1 MDFDRDF
8 GVNQVFVED
17 QYERWRN
24 NPAAVSPEW
33 QQYFAQLHGLSA
45 PPPFQAS
52 AWSQPPVTPAQA
64 DGNGHGLRAPAA
76 PAEGHFAGAL
86 LDLDVPEQQRLRAEV
101 LQEGVAELINAY
113 RIRGH
118 LFANLDPL
126 GLLRPPPAELT
137 LANFGLSETD
147 LDQTFATGD
156 FKSSGATELT
166 LREIVQRLQRTYTR
180 TLGVEYMHGEDP
192 AIKSWLQER
201 MESTCNTPTLSRDQ
215 KLRILARLTDAETLE
230 TFLHRK
236 YIGKKRFSLEGGE
249 SLIPLLDWL
258 IDEFGAQ
265 GGEEVVLGMAH
276 RGRLNVLVN
285 VLGKGLNEL
294 FAEFEDT
301 EVETM
306 MGRGDV
312 KYHMGYSSDRRMAD
326 GRNLHLSLAF
336 NPSHLEIVDPVVEG
350 RVRAKQDRNLNWEG
364 APANRDPER
373 RKVLPV
379 LIHGD
384 AAFAGQGVVAEV
396 LNLANLEG
404 YATGGTVHVI
414 INNQVGFTTNP
425 EDARSTPYATD
436 IARALRAPVFH
447 VNGEDPEAVIWAV
460 QLAIDYRQR
469 FRQDVLIDLYCYRK
483 YGHNEGDEPA
493 FTQPLM
499 YEAIRRKK
507 PPREVY
513 ARRLADEGVAT
524 DGEADQLMRERMERL
539 ETELE
544 RTRKEG
550 ARRSFSAMAG
560 LWSKY
565 RGGPD
570 KDTPEVPTAVPEAH
584 LRELLVKLSQV
595 PQGFVP
601 NDKVAKLLEGRRKLA
616 EAPAT
621 QGFDWGVGEHLAFAT
636 LLDEGTPIRFSGQD
650 ARRGTFSHR
659 HAVLADAHDG
669 KRYTPLAHLRQGQ
682 GIFDIFDS
690 PLSEQGVMGFDYGWS
705 LDMPEALCVWEA
717 QFGDFANGA
726 QVVIDQFI
734 SSAEDKWNRLS
745 GITLL
750 LPHGFEG
757 QGPEHSSA
765 RLERFLQLCAE
776 DNMQVCYPT
785 TPAQVFHLL
794 RRQVVRPLRKPLIVM
809 TPKSLLRHKHA
820 VSTLEDLSRGA
831 FRRIIW
837 DPAVGKEA
845 TRVLLCTGKVYYDLA
860 AAREAKK
867 RPDVAILRIEQL
879 YPLPDELL
887 VQALAPYPDAE
898 RVWVQEE
905 PFNMGAWYHLNARW
919 PSALGPLAC
928 VSRPESASPA
938 TGSEKSHKYEQ
949 QLLMDQAFGDAPLRK
964 P

>member
-24 NPAAVSPEW
+24 NPLAVSPEW
-33 QQYFAQLHGLSA
+33 QQYFARLHGL
-45 PPPFQAS
+45 PFTPLQAS
-52 AWSQPPVTPAQA
+52 AWSQPAAPVRPGN
-64 DGNGHGLRAPAA
+64 GNGHAVPSFPPGSQTGAVLLEVAAPAA
-76 PAEGHFAGAL
+76 ERLQAEI
-86 LDLDVPEQQRLRAEV
+86 
-101 LQEGVAELINAY
+101 LQEKVAELINAY

-126 GLLRPPPAELT
+126 GLLRPPPAELE
-137 LANFGLSETD
+137 LEHFGLSEED
-147 LDQTFATGD
+147 LGKTFATGD
-156 FKSSGATELT
+156 FAPGQSELT
-166 LREIVQRLQRTYTR
+166 LREIVERLRRTYCR
-180 TLGVEYMHGEDP
+180 TIGVEYMHGEDP
-192 AIKSWLQER
+192 AIKRWLQER
-201 MESTCNTPTLSRDQ
+201 MEAAENEATLSREE

-236 YIGKKRFSLEGGE
+236 YIGKKRFSLEGAE

-258 IDEFGAQ
+258 VEDFGAQ
-265 GGEEVVLGMAH
+265 GGEEIVIGMAH

-285 VLGKGLNEL
+285 VLGKGFKEL

-306 MGRGDV
+306 LGRGDV
-312 KYHMGYSSDRRMAD
+312 KYHMGYSSDRKLK
-326 GRNLHLSLAF
+326 GGKSLHLSLAF

-350 RVRAKQDRNLNWEG
+350 RVRAKQDRTLDWEG
-364 APANRDPER
+364 APEPRDPER

-414 INNQVGFTTNP
+414 VNNQVGFTTNP
-425 EDARSTPYATD
+425 EDARSTPYSTD
-436 IARALRAPVFH
+436 IARVLRAPVFH
-447 VNGEDPEAVIWAV
+447 VNGDDPEAVVWAT
-460 QLAIDYRQR
+460 QLAIEYRQK
-469 FRQDVLIDLYCYRK
+469 FQQDVLIDLYCYRK

-493 FTQPLM
+493 FTQPRM
-499 YEAIRRKK
+499 YEVIRQKK

-513 ARRLADEGVAT
+513 ARRLSEEGVAGG
-524 DGEADQLMRERMERL
+524 GEAEELMRARVARL
-539 ETELE
+539 EAELE

-550 ARRSFSAMAG
+550 AKRSFSAMAG

-570 KDTPEVPTAVPEAH
+570 SGMPEVATAVPEAK
-584 LRELLVKLSQV
+584 LRELLHRLSQV
-595 PQGFVP
+595 PAGFTP

-616 EAPAT
+616 EGKGTEP
-621 QGFDWGVGEHLAFAT
+621 FDWGVGEHLAFAT

-659 HAVLADAHDG
+659 HAVLADARDG
-669 KRYTPLAHLRQGQ
+669 KRYTPLAHLREGQ
-682 GIFDIFDS
+682 GRFDIFDS
-690 PLSEQGVMGFDYGWS
+690 PLSEAGVLGFDYGFS
-705 LDMPEALCVWEA
+705 LDMPEALCCWEA
-717 QFGDFANGA
+717 QFGDFVNGA

-745 GITLL
+745 GIVLL

-785 TPAQVFHLL
+785 TPAQIFHLL
-794 RRQVVRPLRKPLIVM
+794 RRQVLRQWRKPLVVM
-809 TPKSLLRHKHA
+809 TPKSLLRHRLA
-820 VSTLEDLSRGA
+820 VSSLADLASGS
-831 FRRIIW
+831 FQRIIV
-837 DPAVGKEA
+837 DPAPRQAK
-845 TRVLLCTGKVYYDLA
+845 RVLLCSGKIYYDLIT
-860 AAREAKK
+860 AREAKK
-867 RPDVAILRIEQL
+867 REDVAIVRFEQL
-879 YPLPDELL
+879 YPLSDSLLAETVKPFKGAELI
-887 VQALAPYPDAE
+887 
-898 RVWVQEE
+898 WVQEE
-905 PFNMGAWYHLNARW
+905 PFNMGAWYHVRARW
-919 PSALGPLAC
+919 PEVVGKGRLVPVARA
-928 VSRPESASPA
+928 ESASPA
-938 TGSEKSHKYEQ
+938 TGSEKSHRYEQ
-949 QLLMDQAFGDAPLRK
+949 QLLVDQAFGDASLPLRK
-964 P
+964 